1 MVEVVSAWVPIAGL
15 AVLAALVLRLA
26 VATDR

>member
-1 MVEVVSAWVPIAGL
+1 MVEVVSAWVPIVGL
-15 AVLAALVLRLA
+15 AVLAALMLWLA